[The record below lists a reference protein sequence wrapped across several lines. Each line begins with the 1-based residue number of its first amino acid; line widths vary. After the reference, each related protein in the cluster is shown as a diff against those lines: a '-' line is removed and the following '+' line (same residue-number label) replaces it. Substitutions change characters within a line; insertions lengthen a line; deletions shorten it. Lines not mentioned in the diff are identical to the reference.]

1 MRQVI
6 FDPWIASHQR
16 PNGAL
21 FSVNSS
27 VLPRQRQIVV
37 EVFLEAAEL
46 VIFMIKSKRTTTV

>member
-27 VLPRQRQIVV
+27 ILPDNAKMWWKFSLKQQSFSDINYKN
-37 EVFLEAAEL
+37 ENE
-46 VIFMIKSKRTTTV
+46 